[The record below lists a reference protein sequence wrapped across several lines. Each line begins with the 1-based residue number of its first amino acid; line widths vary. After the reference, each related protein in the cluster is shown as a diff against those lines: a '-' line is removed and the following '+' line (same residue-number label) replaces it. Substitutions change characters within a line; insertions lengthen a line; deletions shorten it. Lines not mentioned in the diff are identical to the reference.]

1 MQITISPG
9 HSQIHSYYGRSIG
22 NQYGLWNS
30 TTTVQGHSKNTA
42 HIKMI
47 LARDKGAR
55 VWCHIQD
62 LYLKVSFAFFGVK
75 KVGKPSFYITTYAPQ
90 FVALHLLFSGVRFF

>member
-1 MQITISPG
+1 MEDRLEINMG
-9 HSQIHSYYGRSIG
+9 YGTAQLLCS
-22 NQYGLWNS
+22 
-30 TTTVQGHSKNTA
+30 HSKNTA

-62 LYLKVSFAFFGVK
+62 LYSLKVSFAFFGVK